1 MVVVGWV
8 LLVVVWYGMVVGVPH
23 PGAIAMQGACV
34 LQHPSWLT
42 KVGGR
47 REVGGGWEEGGEAK
61 QGIPQVNVDY

>member
-1 MVVVGWV
+1 M
-8 LLVVVWYGMVVGVPH
+8 VWYGMMVVGVPH

-47 REVGGGWEEGGEAK
+47 REERQNKEFHR
-61 QGIPQVNVDY
+61 

>member
-1 MVVVGWV
+1 M
-8 LLVVVWYGMVVGVPH
+8 WYGMVVGVPH

-47 REVGGGWEEGGEAK
+47 REERQNKEFHR
-61 QGIPQVNVDY
+61 

>member
-1 MVVVGWV
+1 MVVDWV
-8 LLVVVWYGMVVGVPH
+8 LLWVVWYGMVVGVPH

-47 REVGGGWEEGGEAK
+47 REERQNKEFHR
-61 QGIPQVNVDY
+61 

>member
-1 MVVVGWV
+1 MINRDGGRLGAIVGGM
-8 LLVVVWYGMVVGVPH
+8 VWYDGGRVPH

-47 REVGGGWEEGGEAK
+47 RG
-61 QGIPQVNVDY
+61 